1 MEAERY
7 AGERRAL
14 RHFLGDLRPLVLAEI
29 GRDSLLYHR
38 IDRALKRS
46 DLRSLRDARRAFHH
60 QPRPLKRRLLQGLL
74 DPAAAGEGAR
84 GDGRLP
90 ERGGGGAGGGSGG
103 GPTPTSIRF
112 EAGAERWTPDGDGLT
127 VSPSHT
133 PLEGGLPVQV
143 LIRPGTLPRAA
154 AAALRAVADR
164 IEEERRL
171 LSPRYWQAAGG
182 GADDGARG
190 NGGAGNVDQA

>member
-1 MEAERY
+1 MEVERY

-14 RHFLGDLRPLVLAEI
+14 RHFLGDLRPLVLAEL

-46 DLRSLRDARRAFHH
+46 DLRSLRDARRSFHH

-74 DPAAAGEGAR
+74 DPAAPEDGR

-90 ERGGGGAGGGSGG
+90 EHGRGGAGG
-103 GPTPTSIRF
+103 PTPASIRF
-112 EAGAERWTPDGDGLT
+112 EAPAEQWAIDGLT

-133 PLEGGLPVQV
+133 PLEGNLPVQV
-143 LIRPGTLPRAA
+143 LIRPGTLPHAA

-164 IEEERRL
+164 LEAERRL
-171 LSPRYWQAAGG
+171 LSPRYWRTGG
-182 GADDGARG
+182 GGEDGARG
-190 NGGAGNVDQA
+190 DGGGGAAGNVVDQA